1 MTNSPPRGAPTTAPC
16 RPLRLDDL
24 RGTDAAVRS
33 GPLDAGDVVA
43 LMPTHREPPAPELL
57 ERVRS
62 RVGRVLVVDDGSSP
76 PWGRLLERRVAQ
88 SGAALLR
95 LDRNRGKGAAVR
107 AGLDRLRAGPAP
119 PAGVLVLDADGQHP
133 PDAIPRLI
141 AASGAAD
148 LVIGDRLGDRASM
161 PWDRRWANL
170 AASGL
175 LTLATRRPV
184 RDSQCGMRL
193 LTRAA
198 LWEVPFPP
206 GRYEAETLHLKRCL
220 RAGLSVAWVPIPAL
234 YDGQLSSYRRVAD
247 SLAVLRALARR

>member
-1 MTNSPPRGAPTTAPC
+1 MYGAGAMGS
-16 RPLRLDDL
+16 RPLDP
-24 RGTDAAVRS
+24 GEVAALLPS
-33 GPLDAGDVVA
+33 
-43 LMPTHREPPAPELL
+43 HREPPAPGLI
-57 ERVRS
+57 ERVR
-62 RVGRVLVVDDGSSP
+62 RQVGRVLVVDDGSARR
-76 PWGRLLERRVAQ
+76 WGRLLERRVAD
-88 SGAALLR
+88 ADAELLR
-95 LDRNRGKGAAVR
+95 LGRNHGKGWAIR
-107 AGLDRLRAGPAP
+107 AGLDRLRSGPSP
-119 PAGVLVLDADGQHP
+119 PAGVVVLDADGQHP

-148 LVIGDRLGDRASM
+148 LVVGDRLGDRAAM

-175 LTLATRRPV
+175 LALVTCGPV

-220 RAGLSVAWVPIPAL
+220 RAGVGVAWVPLPAL
-234 YDGQLSSYRRVAD
+234 YDGELSSFRKLAD
-247 SLAVLRALARR
+247 SLAVLRALARG